1 MSGHMTEISPSA
13 VNDGDAIPATEDVA
27 DLPARV
33 GAFSPIKLYV
43 FPPSSRALA
52 VIALGDHLKIGC
64 EIHPI
69 DLSKGD
75 QRTTEYAAMNPNMK
89 MPMLEDN
96 GFVLWESNAILFY
109 LAARKPRSGLWPADT
124 KRQADVLR
132 WLAWQSAHWDAES
145 VGMIVYEKTSKMVLG
160 LGPPDPGFIGRGEQN
175 FVRFAS
181 VLNESLKGREW
192 LTGETV
198 TIADLSV
205 AGLVPSA
212 ERMQL
217 PVLDYPEIRRWYGQV
232 ASLPAWRAA
241 LAAKD
246 AAMAAWQA
254 ARSRDS
260 RS

>member
-13 VNDGDAIPATEDVA
+13 VNDGDAIPATADVA

-52 VIALGDHLKIGC
+52 VIALGDRLKIGC

-160 LGPPDPGFIGRGEQN
+160 LGPPDPGFIARGEQN
-175 FVRFAS
+175 FVQS
-181 VLNESLKGREW
+181 
-192 LTGETV
+192 
-198 TIADLSV
+198 
-205 AGLVPSA
+205 P
-212 ERMQL
+212 
-217 PVLDYPEIRRWYGQV
+217 
-232 ASLPAWRAA
+232 
-241 LAAKD
+241 
-246 AAMAAWQA
+246 
-254 ARSRDS
+254 
-260 RS
+260 